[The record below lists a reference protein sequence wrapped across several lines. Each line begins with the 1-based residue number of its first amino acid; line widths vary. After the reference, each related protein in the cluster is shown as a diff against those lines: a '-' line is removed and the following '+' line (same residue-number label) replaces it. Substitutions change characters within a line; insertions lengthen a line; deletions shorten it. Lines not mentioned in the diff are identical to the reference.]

1 MKPIQHSQQKQK
13 AKELRSITRRKRQKM
28 KFKQDEIPNEK
39 HHRILVPVMNQKK
52 KTICLKIVSLTL
64 IATKMW
70 LVAKW
75 TICLSIRKTNWV
87 ENLLTGKQEEHAE
100 WPWHF
105 FHDALSLMTSSETKD
120 WMESKGW
127 LKHWTLPHHDLNKH
141 IPHCSNPRPI
151 GNNMRAQPMD
161 HTMNEDHDDCVLR
174 QVAATCLLPNDDPR
188 KFSLATPNLC
198 ASACTR
204 VHDANGISSF

>member
-1 MKPIQHSQQKQK
+1 LTGAPNVVDCRKEANPHAARHRGQDWTECVHATPEMKSKTNVRKLVTHVVQSGL
-13 AKELRSITRRKRQKM
+13 ARRKGTPLE
-28 KFKQDEIPNEK
+28 DE
-39 HHRILVPVMNQKK
+39 
-52 KTICLKIVSLTL
+52 
-64 IATKMW
+64 
-70 LVAKW
+70 
-75 TICLSIRKTNWV
+75 
-87 ENLLTGKQEEHAE
+87 
-100 WPWHF
+100 PWHF

-127 LKHWTLPHHDLNKH
+127 LKRWTLPHHDLNKH